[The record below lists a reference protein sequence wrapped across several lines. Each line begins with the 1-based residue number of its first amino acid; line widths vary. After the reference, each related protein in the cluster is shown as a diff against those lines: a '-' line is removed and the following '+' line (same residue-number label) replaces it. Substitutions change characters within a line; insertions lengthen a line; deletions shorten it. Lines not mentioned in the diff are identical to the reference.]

1 MAALRFC
8 LIVVFLAACFL
19 VGAPLQWIVAR
30 RTPRHA
36 HHIPILFCRTL
47 LRLIRVR
54 VSLHG
59 TRTVGEP
66 VLLVANH
73 VSWID
78 ILALGSITPFCFL
91 AKSDVAG
98 WPVVS
103 AFAEVQ
109 GTVFVDRLRRRSL
122 PATNRQ
128 MAARMLEGRTVLL
141 FPEGTTVGK
150 PGPARFHSSLFAS
163 ARALLAVA
171 SDVESVAVQPVAVDY
186 STDAAAWVGA
196 DNLLSHLWRT
206 LNGRSIR
213 CSLSFGAPVRY
224 LAGSDRK
231 KIAIETRASVI
242 AMLRLRSAEAGL
254 HYDYDSA
261 DVTAADL
268 VAELARHAALRAA
281 S

>member
-8 LIVVFLAACFL
+8 LIAFFLAASFM
-19 VGAPLQWIVAR
+19 VGAPLQWLIAR
-30 RTPRHA
+30 KVPRQSHRV
-36 HHIPILFCRTL
+36 PLLFCRGL
-47 LRLIRVR
+47 LRLLRVR
-54 VSLHG
+54 VAVHG
-59 TRTVGEP
+59 TRIVGEP

-78 ILALGSITPFCFL
+78 VLALGSITPFCFL
-91 AKSDVAG
+91 AKSDVAS

-122 PATNRQ
+122 PPTNRL

-163 ARALLAVA
+163 AREVLAMAGGVT
-171 SDVESVAVQPVAVDY
+171 SVAVQPVAVDY
-186 STDAAAWVGA
+186 STDAAAWVGD

-206 LNGRSIR
+206 LKGPPIR
-213 CSLSFGAPVRY
+213 CSLSFGAQVPYVS
-224 LAGSDRK
+224 GSDRK

-242 AMLRLRSAEAGL
+242 AMLRLRSAEAGV
-254 HYDYDSA
+254 HHGYDAA

-268 VAELARHAALRAA
+268 VAELARHAAGRVAP
-281 S
+281 

>member
-1 MAALRFC
+1 MAAPRFC
-8 LIVVFLAACFL
+8 LIAIVLGVSF
-19 VGAPLQWIVAR
+19 VIGAPLQGLVSR
-30 RTPRHA
+30 YVPRHA
-36 HHIPILFCRTL
+36 HRIPILFCRAL
-47 LRLIRVR
+47 LRLLRVR
-54 VSLHG
+54 VDVHG
-59 TRTVGEP
+59 TRIVGEP

-78 ILALGSITPFCFL
+78 ILALGAITPFCFL
-91 AKSDVAG
+91 AKSDVAR

-122 PATNRQ
+122 PSTNRR

-163 ARALLAVA
+163 ARELLTMATGVTH
-171 SDVESVAVQPVAVDY
+171 VAVQPVAVDY
-186 STDAAAWVGA
+186 STDAAARVGD

-206 LNGRSIR
+206 LRGPPIR
-213 CSLSFGAPVRY
+213 CSLSFGAAVPYV
-224 LAGSDRK
+224 AGSNRK
-231 KIAIETRASVI
+231 TIAIETRASVI
-242 AMLRLRSAEAGL
+242 AMLRLRSAEAGV
-254 HYDYDSA
+254 HHGYDAA

-268 VAELARHAALRAA
+268 AAELARHAATRPA